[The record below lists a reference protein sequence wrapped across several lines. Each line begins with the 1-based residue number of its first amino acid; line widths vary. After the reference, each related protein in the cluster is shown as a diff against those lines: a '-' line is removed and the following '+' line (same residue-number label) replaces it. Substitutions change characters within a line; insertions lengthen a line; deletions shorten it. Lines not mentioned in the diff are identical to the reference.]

1 MKTREREHCLVHICA
16 VTQDVLT
23 CTTVTLQSALMFLFK
38 NRYLRIK
45 RQNQTYFV
53 TCNPDDTFG
62 YLKEQVALANN
73 GEYEAKQMRMILP
86 KDSTILNDDDK
97 ISSREEIKSES
108 ELYVVFAIS
117 DGEFEP
123 VQVVVED
130 PTAAAAATD

>member
-1 MKTREREHCLVHICA
+1 M
-16 VTQDVLT
+16 
-23 CTTVTLQSALMFLFK
+23 
-38 NRYLRIK
+38 
-45 RQNQTYFV
+45 
-53 TCNPDDTFG
+53 
-62 YLKEQVALANN
+62 ANN

-130 PTAAAAATD
+130 PTAAAATD

>member
-1 MKTREREHCLVHICA
+1 MKTREHCLVHVYNTRCSNMYDCHSAICF
-16 VTQDVLT
+16 DVSL
-23 CTTVTLQSALMFLFK
+23 LK
-38 NRYLRIK
+38 IRYLRIK

-130 PTAAAAATD
+130 PTAAAATD